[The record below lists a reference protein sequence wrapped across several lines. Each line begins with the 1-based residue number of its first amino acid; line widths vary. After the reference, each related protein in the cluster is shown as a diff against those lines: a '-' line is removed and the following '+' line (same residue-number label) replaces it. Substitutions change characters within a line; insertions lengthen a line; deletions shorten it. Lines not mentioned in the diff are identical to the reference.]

1 MNKSIRVVLSLAAI
15 SCATL
20 ASCQNKAVISQTDET
35 RKNSTPSA
43 VIDQAEVTRIITTLA
58 ADDMEGR
65 AIYTPGIE
73 KASRFIQSEFEKAGL
88 EYLDG
93 LNSFEQQFNMYS
105 LTPESNSVSLN
116 GKLVSSDNVITMIN
130 SESLE
135 MSDPSNTNIVVVGVD
150 DNLQT
155 KFGQVRGM
163 GGKTLM
169 LVNKTHANIFGR
181 YKGFFS
187 RSNSVTELNVENGIV
202 MVLTDEVSI
211 TSLDVK
217 VKNVLETK
225 SLSNVAGKITGNRP
239 NEIVLFSAHYDHL
252 GIRGDGED
260 KIFNGANDDA
270 SGTTAVMT
278 LAKYFKD
285 TGKKP
290 ERTIMFVAFTAEE
303 SGGFGSQH
311 FSKQLNPDEIVA
323 MFNIEMIGTSAK
335 EGTNSAWI
343 TGFDKSDFGSLL
355 QKAVE
360 GTEYKFYADP
370 YPTQNLFYRSDN
382 ATLARLGVPAHSI
395 STTQID
401 VDPYYHQ
408 ASDEVSTIDL
418 DHMTNTIRALAA
430 AAARMISGEDTPT
443 RVDPAN
449 VR

>member
-1 MNKSIRVVLSLAAI
+1 MKKSFRFLLCLVALSY
-15 SCATL
+15 STL
-20 ASCQNKAVISQTDET
+20 ASCQKQ
-35 RKNSTPSA
+35 A

-58 ADDMEGR
+58 SDEMEGR
-65 AIYTPGIE
+65 MIYTPGIE
-73 KASRFIQSEFEKAGL
+73 KASAFIESEFEKIGL
-88 EYLDG
+88 EHLEG
-93 LNSFEQQFNMYS
+93 LNSYRQEFNMYS
-105 LTPESNSVSLN
+105 LTNESTSVSIN
-116 GKLVSSDNVITMIN
+116 GESIKGENVIGMIN
-130 SESLE
+130 SES
-135 MSDPSNTNIVVVGVD
+135 MTIDDVASTNIIVVGEG
-150 DNLQT
+150 DNMQA
-155 KFGQVRGM
+155 KFGQARNM
-163 GGKTLM
+163 KGKTLM
-169 LVNKTHANIFGR
+169 LVNNAHGSLFR
-181 YKGFFS
+181 RFRGFFS
-187 RSNSVTELNVENGIV
+187 RPSSVMELDEANGMV
-202 MVLTDEVSI
+202 MVLTDVSEVK
-211 TSLDVK
+211 SLKVE
-217 VKNVLETK
+217 VKNTLETK
-225 SLSNVAGKITGNRP
+225 RLNNVAGQITGNRP

-260 KIFNGANDDA
+260 KIYNGANDDA

-303 SGGFGSQH
+303 SGGFGSRY
-311 FSKQLNPDEIVA
+311 FSQKLNPDEIVA
-323 MFNIEMIGTSAK
+323 MFNIEMIGTAAK

-343 TGFDKSDFGSLL
+343 TGFDKSNFGELL

-370 YPTQNLFYRSDN
+370 YPIQNLFYRSDN

-430 AAARMISGEDTPT
+430 AAVRMISGQDTPT

>member
-1 MNKSIRVVLSLAAI
+1 MKKSSRFLLCLVALSY
-15 SCATL
+15 STL
-20 ASCQNKAVISQTDET
+20 VSCQKE
-35 RKNSTPSA
+35 A

-58 ADDMEGR
+58 SDEMEGR
-65 AIYTPGIE
+65 MIYTPGIE
-73 KASRFIQSEFEKAGL
+73 KASAFIESEFEKIGL
-88 EYLDG
+88 EYLEG
-93 LNSFEQQFNMYS
+93 LNSYKQQFNMYS
-105 LTPESNSVSLN
+105 LSNESASVTIN
-116 GKLVSSDNVITMIN
+116 GESIAADKVVGMISSAAMTIN
-130 SESLE
+130 AVG
-135 MSDPSNTNIVVVGVD
+135 DANIVVVGAT
-150 DNLQT
+150 DNMQA
-155 KFGQVRGM
+155 KFGEARGKE
-163 GGKTLM
+163 GKTIM
-169 LVNKTHANIFGR
+169 LVNTAHEALFGR
-181 YKGFFS
+181 FKQFFS
-187 RSNSVTELNVENGIV
+187 RPSSVMELDDTNG
-202 MVLTDEVSI
+202 MVIALTDISEVK
-211 TSLDVK
+211 SLSVE
-217 VKNVLETK
+217 VKNNIETK
-225 SLSNVAGKITGNRP
+225 SLNNVAGQITGNRP

-260 KIFNGANDDA
+260 KIYNGANDDA

-303 SGGFGSQH
+303 SGGFGSRY
-311 FSKQLNPDEIVA
+311 FSQKLNPDEIVA
-323 MFNIEMIGTSAK
+323 MFNIEMIGTAAK

-343 TGFDKSDFGSLL
+343 TGFDKSNFGELL

-360 GTEYKFYADP
+360 GTDYKFYADP

-430 AAARMISGEDTPT
+430 AAVRMISGEDTPT

>member
-1 MNKSIRVVLSLAAI
+1 M
-15 SCATL
+15 
-20 ASCQNKAVISQTDET
+20 
-35 RKNSTPSA
+35 
-43 VIDQAEVTRIITTLA
+43 
-58 ADDMEGR
+58 
-65 AIYTPGIE
+65 IYTPGIE
-73 KASRFIQSEFEKAGL
+73 KASAFIESEFEKIGL

-93 LNSFEQQFNMYS
+93 LNSYKQQFNMYS
-105 LTPESNSVSLN
+105 LTNESTTVTIN
-116 GKLVSSDNVITMIN
+116 GKSVESDKVIGMIN
-130 SESLE
+130 SES
-135 MSDPSNTNIVVVGVD
+135 MTMDDVASTNVIVVGAG
-150 DNLQT
+150 DNMQA
-155 KFGQVRGM
+155 KFGEARNM
-163 GGKTLM
+163 EGKTLM
-169 LVNKTHANIFGR
+169 LVNTAHENLFGR
-181 YKGFFS
+181 FKGFFS
-187 RSNSVTELNVENGIV
+187 RPSSVMELDEANGLVMALTDVKSVKSLNVQ
-202 MVLTDEVSI
+202 
-211 TSLDVK
+211 
-217 VKNVLETK
+217 VKNTLETK
-225 SLSNVAGKITGNRP
+225 SLNNVAGQITGNRP

-260 KIFNGANDDA
+260 KIYNGANDDA

-303 SGGFGSQH
+303 SGGFGSRH
-311 FSKQLNPDEIVA
+311 FSQKLNPDEIVA
-323 MFNIEMIGTSAK
+323 MFNIEMIGTAAK

-343 TGFDKSDFGSLL
+343 TGFDKSSFGELL

-360 GTEYKFYADP
+360 GTDYKFYADP

-408 ASDEVSTIDL
+408 ASDEVETIDL

-430 AAARMISGEDTPT
+430 AAVRMISGEDTPT

>member
-1 MNKSIRVVLSLAAI
+1 MKKSLRSVLCLVAI
-15 SCATL
+15 CYSTL
-20 ASCQNKAVISQTDET
+20 ASCQQA
-35 RKNSTPSA
+35 A

-58 ADDMEGR
+58 SDEMEGR
-65 AIYTPGIE
+65 MIYTPGIE
-73 KASRFIQSEFEKAGL
+73 KASAFIESEFEKIGL

-93 LNSFEQQFNMYS
+93 LNSYKQQFNMYS
-105 LTPESNSVSLN
+105 LS
-116 GKLVSSDNVITMIN
+116 
-130 SESLE
+130 SESASVTINGE
-135 MSDPSNTNIVVVGVD
+135 SIAADKVVGMISSASMTINAVADANIVVVGAA
-150 DNLQT
+150 DNMQA
-155 KFGQVRGM
+155 KFGEARGKE
-163 GGKTLM
+163 GKTIM
-169 LVNKTHANIFGR
+169 LVNTAHEALFGR
-181 YKGFFS
+181 FKQFFS
-187 RSNSVTELNVENGIV
+187 RPSSVMELDDTNG
-202 MVLTDEVSI
+202 MVIALTDLSEVK
-211 TSLDVK
+211 SLSVE
-217 VKNVLETK
+217 VKNNIETK
-225 SLSNVAGKITGNRP
+225 SLNNVAGQITGNRP

-260 KIFNGANDDA
+260 KIYNGANDDA

-303 SGGFGSQH
+303 SGGFGSRH
-311 FSKQLNPDEIVA
+311 FSQKLNPDEIVA
-323 MFNIEMIGTSAK
+323 MFNIEMIGTAAK

-343 TGFDKSDFGSLL
+343 TGFDKSSFGALL

-360 GTEYKFYADP
+360 GTGYKFYADP
-370 YPTQNLFYRSDN
+370 YVKENLFYRSDN

-430 AAARMISGEDTPT
+430 AAVRMISGEDTPT